1 MNSFRDPER
10 RTTVGAS
17 KKEIGRRCDLIRER
31 MSEEGLKELIIF
43 SQVQIGL
50 SGAVRYLSNLRF
62 PTRKQYLVLPLS
74 GDPVLIVSTPGQL
87 LRAKAHSWIR
97 DVRVGGETEGMIQEL
112 AKALKMFGLRHRT
125 VGLVGLN
132 NTMPHYDY
140 QLLAGELPKAHF
152 RDATGLLDA
161 IRMVKSKEEIAM
173 IEQTTEIADQ
183 CYERL
188 LEVLKVGRN
197 ELDVMGEVDK
207 VLVERGVEEILVLTD
222 KGRSFLAF
230 IGHPGPYT
238 FKKGDHYIFSVEISG
253 PSGYWTQ
260 IARPLCFGKP
270 SSQYQRLFKAAV
282 DALRVGVDNLIPGK
296 QIGDLVK
303 AVTGK
308 VEEEGFK
315 TGYWCGHGMGLDV
328 GESPGLFRDSTV
340 ELKENMVITIH
351 PQVMTLDGK
360 AGIFL
365 GDTFVVE
372 KGGARNL
379 SHSMCNF
386 ESL

>member
-1 MNSFRDPER
+1 MD
-10 RTTVGAS
+10 
-17 KKEIGRRCDLIRER
+17 
-31 MSEEGLKELIIF
+31 EEGLRALVIF

-50 SGAVRYLSNLRF
+50 GGAVRYLSDLRF

-87 LRAKAHSWIR
+87 LRAKSHSWIR
-97 DVRVGGETEGMIQEL
+97 DVRMGGETEGIIQEL
-112 AKALKMFGLRHRT
+112 ARALRMLGLKNRT
-125 VGLVGLN
+125 TGIVGLN

-152 RDATGLLDA
+152 RDATELLDGV
-161 IRMVKSKEEIAM
+161 RMVKSKEEIEM
-173 IEQTTEIADQ
+173 IQQATEIADQ
-183 CYERL
+183 CYARL
-188 LEVLKVGRN
+188 LEVLKVGKN
-197 ELDVMGEVDK
+197 ELEVMAEVDK
-207 VLVERGVEEILVLTD
+207 VLIRQGVEDILVLTD

-230 IGHPGPYT
+230 IGHPGPYI

-260 IARPLCFGKP
+260 IARTLCLGKP
-270 SSQYQRLFKAAV
+270 SLQYQRMFKAAM
-282 DALRVGVDNLIPGK
+282 DALNVGVANLIPGK
-296 QIGDLVK
+296 VIGDLVK
-303 AVTGK
+303 AVVGK
-308 VEEEGFK
+308 INEEGFK

-340 ELKENMVITIH
+340 KLKENMVITIH
-351 PQVMTLDGK
+351 PHVMTPDGK

-365 GDTFVVE
+365 GDTFVVQ

-379 SHSMCNF
+379 SKSICNL
-386 ESL
+386 ECL